1 MTDDKHAKR
10 AARELAAREGISY
23 TAARRRLADP
33 GDVDQEQPPVLI
45 PIAVGICAEGCD
57 GSRHPGALCR
67 PWRPKDV
74 SARWEVQRAA
84 ELPAGRADQVAERV
98 EADRP
103 PGTYNAM
110 YDTWL
115 LALAYAMLTDQH
127 PELRPDRTALRAAV
141 EADDLA
147 AVDAVM
153 EPLDRAAARLMTKV
167 SEVWNN
173 DVKPRLDA
181 YVDAMESDTRE
192 LATWQEVEERDAVD
206 RLVRKWRQAWTP
218 VRNYNGYWDPPGVM
232 WVAPKGWLDSLLV
245 GRHGGHLD
253 RVRLTDGRP
262 AVVYAAEWGD
272 DGPPVAYR
280 VRELEPG
287 RHGNVGRLVP
297 SLRSAELVPA
307 ADCRDDKPCR
317 VCGQKAGMTEALCNG
332 CAAEREGSE
341 LTS

>member
-23 TAARRRLADP
+23 TASRRRLAEP
-33 GDVDQEQPPVLI
+33 GDVDQEQPPVLV

-74 SARWEVQRAA
+74 SGRVARWEVRRAA
-84 ELPAGRADQVAERV
+84 ELPVGRADQVAERV
-98 EADRP
+98 EAGRKP
-103 PGTYNAM
+103 N
-110 YDTWL
+110 TWL

-141 EADDLA
+141 EADDLT
-147 AVDAVM
+147 AVNAVM
-153 EPLDRAAARLMTKV
+153 EPLDRAAARLMTKAPA
-167 SEVWNN
+167 VWH
-173 DVKPRLDA
+173 DEVKPRLDA
-181 YVDAMESDTRE
+181 YADAMETDTWE
-192 LATWQEVEERDAVD
+192 LATWQEVEERAAVD

-232 WVAPKGWLDSLLV
+232 WAAPKGWLDSLLISQ
-245 GRHGGHLD
+245 HGGHAG
-253 RVRLTDGRP
+253 RVRLPDGLP
-262 AVVYAAEWGD
+262 ALVYAVEWSEA
-272 DGPPVAYR
+272 GPPTAYHL
-280 VRELEPG
+280 REMEPG
-287 RHGNVGRLVP
+287 RHGNLGRLIP
-297 SLRSAELVPA
+297 SLRSDVLAPA

-317 VCGQKAGMTEALCNG
+317 VCGQEAGMTEALCDG